1 MQCRAPRLNKCVV
14 KGVAG
19 AESVTHRDPFATVA
33 CCLSFLPHVVSM
45 LPYSGRNF
53 SADFVFEGPNILVKS
68 SEDDVDSFR
77 VSHSSRSSQSDA
89 SLRVSLDS
97 PGFSQLLDFVI

>member
-1 MQCRAPRLNKCVV
+1 
-14 KGVAG
+14 
-19 AESVTHRDPFATVA
+19 
-33 CCLSFLPHVVSM
+33 
-45 LPYSGRNF
+45 
-53 SADFVFEGPNILVKS
+53 VKS